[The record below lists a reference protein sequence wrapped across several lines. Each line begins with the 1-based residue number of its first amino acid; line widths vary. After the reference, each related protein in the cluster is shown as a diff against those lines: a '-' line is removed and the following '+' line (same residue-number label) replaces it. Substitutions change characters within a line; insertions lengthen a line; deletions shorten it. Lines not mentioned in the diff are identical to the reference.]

1 MAQIK
6 GWQLEGG
13 YDSWKPELDYWEL
26 DQALKMTLKL
36 DEETEHWKVW
46 LIENLSKTTRFI

>member
-1 MAQIK
+1 MARIK

-13 YDSWKPELDYWEL
+13 YDSSKSELDYWEL
-26 DQALKMTLKL
+26 DQALKVTLKL

-46 LIENLSKTTRFI
+46 LIDNLSKTTSFI

>member
-1 MAQIK
+1 MARIK

-13 YDSWKPELDYWEL
+13 YDSWKLELDYWEL

-36 DEETEHWKVW
+36 DEEIEHWKVW
-46 LIENLSKTTRFI
+46 RIDNLSKTTRFI